1 MYRNLFLVFFLFI
14 FSACSSKVVDFSEFR
29 DYKKDNV
36 NDEILIAFMYKY
48 NNQNE
53 KAKDAFLSLFK
64 KYKNEIFLENAL
76 SIALISNLAN
86 QEELINLSKP
96 YLNNNNIK
104 RLVAYYYFKENDIN
118 TAYELTN
125 ELINKEKDIK
135 NYELYADIL
144 TKKAEFKKANYYYS
158 LVYSELKSENILLKI
173 IQNYALLNDVKSMK
187 AVLEKSKEELGNS
200 YQIWNLLAKIYLDE
214 KNYTNLKNVFLNL
227 YDITKDEKYLYAILD
242 ILNLEKDYKQAL
254 EFALKYKLKGDIL
267 LFLYQANN
275 EFEPAYKYSLELF
288 KQTKDKKYL
297 LNSAVFEFENVLSKK
312 QVNKEVI
319 DSVVFKFENSIDDN
333 SDALYLNYYGYLLID
348 NDLDIKK
355 GIELVNKALQKDK
368 NNLFYLDS
376 LAWGYYKLKD
386 CKKAWDI
393 FKETLKDKE
402 FSNSKESKEHRKAI
416 LKCLKEKK

>member
-36 NDEILIAFMYKY
+36 NNEILIAFMYKY

-227 YDITKDEKYLYAILD
+227 YDITKNEKYLYAILD

-297 LNSAVFEFENVLSKK
+297 LNSAVFEFENALSKK